1 VFDFD
6 IDDWTEVAFSRGR
19 LVLFVGPKL
28 LKQASD
34 D

>member
-6 IDDWTEVAFSRGR
+6 IDDWTEVAFRRGR
-19 LVLFVGPKL
+19 LAVFVSPKL